1 MAKKTQIKT
10 KVSSYGR
17 NLSLIMT
24 ADRFAA
30 LARHLPEDSEERL
43 AIETMVA
50 EAREIKA
57 RDELKAKLNQP
68 LSSET
73 LTRFGWTMLDQEGGK
88 KERMTAGVRGGAFR
102 FDVFGERSGWVFGPM
117 GAFDREDEKTIVLH
131 KAWQAGVFCEKHSA
145 WMLGEPRETEAEA
158 MEEARELLTSWKK
171 AVPVSL
177 SRMDLDPDEAHPDLP
192 EGSIQRRG
200 CVSNAGRMLIHAV
213 RYGSDQPLHQKGDRR
228 VDAFRFDAR
237 LGANHYDVLKDL
249 EWKLAS
255 RDYDPK
261 WDSHRYIF
269 DGPLDCVLG
278 KVWGAAS
285 NTRPGSLDYGALEI
299 YPLADEATARKAVEA
314 IAVDSGYADGKEAP
328 YPETIPVPDHATGI
342 KPDNPFA

>member
-17 NLSLIMT
+17 NLSLVMT

-43 AIETMVA
+43 AIETMVT

-73 LTRFGWTMLDQEGGK
+73 LTRFGWAMLDQGDSK
-88 KERMTAGVRGGAFR
+88 KERVTAGVRGGAFR
-102 FDVFGERSGWVFGPM
+102 FDVFGERSGWVFGPK
-117 GAFDREDEKTIVLH
+117 GAFDREDEKTIILH
-131 KAWQAGVFCEKHSA
+131 KAWQAGVFCERHSA

-158 MEEARELLTSWKK
+158 VKEAEEMFASWKK
-171 AVPVSL
+171 NVPATL
-177 SRMDLDPDEAHPDLP
+177 SRMNLNPDETHPDLP
-192 EGSIQRRG
+192 KGAIQRRE
-200 CVSNAGRMLIHAV
+200 CVRNAGSMLIHAV
-213 RYGSDQPLHQKGDRR
+213 RHGCDQPLHQVGNCR

-237 LGANHYDVLKDL
+237 LGTDHYDVLQDL

-255 RDYDPK
+255 RGYDPK
-261 WDSHRYIF
+261 WCSHRYIF

-299 YPLADEATARKAVEA
+299 YPLPDEATAITAAEA
-314 IAVDSGYADGKEAP
+314 IAVDSRYVEGEKVP
-328 YPETIPVPDHATGI
+328 YPEVIPVPDHATSI
-342 KPDNPFA
+342 AADNPFA